1 MVAACE
7 LRGMHCSSCPFNGIP
22 ETLFYL
28 RLAAGSGT
36 TLVDQ
41 MRPALGW
48 RCRCSLFSA
57 REARNGTSFCVE
69 QMRDVVWSSR
79 SLEQGDTVSGM
90 AVTIADWS
98 NFFPALAA

>member
-7 LRGMHCSSCPFNGIP
+7 LRGMHCSSCPFNGIA
-22 ETLFYL
+22 ETVSYL

-48 RCRCSLFSA
+48 RCRCSLFHSRA
-57 REARNGTSFCVE
+57 ARNGTSFGVE
-69 QMRDVVWSSR
+69 QM
-79 SLEQGDTVSGM
+79 ET
-90 AVTIADWS
+90 
-98 NFFPALAA
+98 